1 MVKVFFSHTGNPI
14 IKDIKCIECSS
25 GSILD
30 IINELNFSKGLLGI
44 KAHLL
49 NDNNKI
55 LSHVR
60 IFKNIDIKETEN
72 TVCFYENIDTTEI
85 RTINE
90 DEMINDNECVLITL
104 FQPEFLVNLI
114 NEGLSFSQQYF
125 SYRDVNGIEE
135 EKPFRPVISQIENIE
150 LNMVKEEVKEF
161 KFGETNLSELSIG
174 KNDKAVVVYRDESFD
189 KHRSRLLP
197 EEIVD
202 AIRDIWELP
211 QGEGKLR
218 LFQED
223 ALFFIMAKL
232 LNQQYPTEKQL
243 LLSMPTGGGKTEAFM
258 IPIVSYIF
266 KDKQFNPGR
275 KGIKAIIIYPTNA
288 LANDQA
294 MRFVELIYKVNKEL
308 KRRLMTERQITIGI
322 LSGDTPSTSSNL
334 ADESLIQLCPSCSQ
348 SRFQRYDNTLK
359 CNADVGERVC
369 GVTLDFCRLT
379 KNDIVENPPDILITN
394 PDEINFALHS
404 PKYAKIFH
412 QKIDTIVFDE
422 VHMYQGIFGCHI
434 SHLLRRLEE
443 ISNNKP
449 LYIGLSATIGN
460 AQELASLLFNEQV
473 EQIKYIHNKDKYY
486 TTEKTSRYRYHLLVK
501 PAIMYEGTDN
511 EKYVRTMSVAGAVGM
526 FIGHLV
532 IDSHFRKAIIFAN
545 YRNDADDLAKY
556 LKEREELDIRNYFRR
571 ILDKINR
578 HAKLDSEEVEICLFI
593 HRWINVIGNNAP
605 INNDVIEIG
614 WNRGGLEKEARIRSI
629 HSFTCNSMIEE
640 NVSGQENLSRTDKPI
655 DLMVAT
661 KTLEVGIDIG
671 DVTTVINSSAPFTT
685 NEYVQRVG
693 RAGRKKDS
701 LAITV
706 VNPENAIDAYFTNY
720 FHRYVDGSDFED
732 APIIITNE
740 IIASRH
746 ILARL
751 LDYFTK
757 KACDV
762 DEYKNHVSVSV
773 ACFKEIF
780 KVKKDG
786 RILNLGNGVTT
797 PEAKIFA
804 SALFE
809 EIFLRK
815 SLNDKKLIDNYI
827 EYLKNE
833 ARVLGISETNISE
846 NFIRTIFEEKIL
858 EINKSLDSRSER
870 SWENSEF
877 VSGFNPKDK
886 SLCPSLRGS
895 GATVDLYLEGF
906 DQNGPKDVVSRQTA
920 FNSMPPVN
928 QASSKSR
935 ATASSGI
942 STFEVF
948 DAAVET
954 DMKTENIVKKRIASR
969 PDCMEFFGK
978 KFESFPKT
986 KDPFDFLCEF
996 KPLIPNKLNVRY
1008 FPNRFYCYK
1017 CEKGLKPP
1025 HDVIENNKGMFCKT
1039 CMSKVQQLPLV
1050 YLCSHTDGCGQ
1061 VINPPIPKAC
1071 INPECSDFKEFYAK
1085 YKANNF
1091 KFNVDMTKH
1100 FKFRMTRNLE
1110 WVCLKC
1116 GAKMNFSSILE
1127 MKKNNNDKKDLLKV
1141 INSWEDDK
1149 SPEGTAVHIK
1159 KNPELFFK
1167 GDHNSSSFSC
1177 SKCRKSMIKTVG
1189 VPRVRTVS
1197 FSYYGKGTKKL
1208 KPNKEFYCY
1217 NNSDKVAEL
1226 EFTDGYQIQLA
1237 KDFLRRYTS
1246 GFRAKE
1252 TIIRYFEIFE
1262 QNMFLSNYYDT
1273 HFAWIRLNDD
1283 LISKFLN
1290 ERQFKCSGV
1299 CEQCMLF
1306 EDLDLGNLMKPPL
1319 EIESYNM
1326 DAKTGK
1332 PRKPD
1337 SREKYCAKALTNE
1350 CTTPDCKICG
1360 ELNRMNFLKY
1370 LIVHTLKHGIL
1381 WALPKYAGV
1390 NVTEIRG
1397 ELYPNDREG
1406 NYDIVLV
1413 DSNEGGSGAILL
1425 IEKYWKDIWDFAKTV
1440 INKTCENEANI
1451 ILPHSC
1457 KRFNTDLCP
1466 FITRDFIEF
1475 LGSVKE

>member
-1 MVKVFFSHTGNPI
+1 MIKVYFSHTGNPI
-14 IKDIKCIECSS
+14 LKNIKYIDCLS
-25 GSILD
+25 GNILD
-30 IINELNFSKGLLGI
+30 IINDLNFNKGLLGI
-44 KAHLL
+44 KSQLL
-49 NDNNKI
+49 SDNNKI

-60 IFKNIDIKETEN
+60 IFRNVDVVESEN
-72 TVCFYENIDTTEI
+72 GYSYYEKFDTFEITQIYENEI
-85 RTINE
+85 ISDGE
-90 DEMINDNECVLITL
+90 SILIAL
-104 FQPEFLVNLI
+104 FQPEYLVSLLND
-114 NEGLSFSQQYF
+114 GLSLGKDSFR
-125 SYRDVNGIEE
+125 YRDMNGSEE
-135 EKPFRPVISQIENIE
+135 EKQYRPVITEINNIE
-150 LNMVKEEVKEF
+150 TDLIKEEVKEF
-161 KFGETNLSELSIG
+161 KFGETDLSELSVC
-174 KNDKAVVVYRDESFD
+174 KNEKPSINYINDTFD
-189 KHRSRLLP
+189 KHNSKILP

-232 LNQQYPTEKQL
+232 LKQPYPLESQL

-266 KDKQFNPGR
+266 KEKQFNTSR
-275 KGIKAIIIYPTNA
+275 KEIKAIIIYPTNA

-308 KRRLMTERQITIGI
+308 KRRLLTERQITIGI
-322 LSGDTPSTSSNL
+322 LSGDTPSTNSNL
-334 ADESLIQLCPSCSQ
+334 VDESLIQLCPNCSK
-348 SRFQRYDNTLK
+348 SKFQRYENTLK
-359 CNADVGERVC
+359 CNAIIGERVC
-369 GVTLDFCRLT
+369 GTTLDFCRLT

-412 QKIDTIVFDE
+412 HKIDTIVFDE

-460 AQELASLLFNEQV
+460 ARELAALLFNEHV
-473 EQIKYIHNKDKYY
+473 DQIKYIHNKDKYY
-486 TTEKTSRYRYHLLVK
+486 TTDKTARYRYHLLVK
-501 PAIMYEGTDN
+501 PAVMYEGTDI

-526 FIGHLV
+526 FIGHLI
-532 IDSHFRKAIIFAN
+532 IDSHFRKTIIFAN

-556 LKEREELDIRNYFRR
+556 LKEREELDVRNYFRR

-578 HAKLDSEEVEICLFI
+578 HANLDSEEVEICLFI
-593 HRWINVIGNNAP
+593 NKWLEVIGKNAP
-605 INNDVIEIG
+605 INTDVIEIG
-614 WNRGGLEKEARIRSI
+614 WNRGGLEKEERIRSI
-629 HSFTCNSMIEE
+629 HSFTRNSIIEE
-640 NVSGQENLSRTDKPI
+640 YISEQENLSRSDKPI

-706 VNPENAIDAYFTNY
+706 VNPENAIDAYFKNY
-720 FHRYVDGSDFED
+720 FSSYVNGLDFED

-740 IIASRH
+740 IIAARH
-746 ILARL
+746 ILARI
-751 LDYFTK
+751 LDFFTK
-757 KACDV
+757 KACDM
-762 DEYKNHVSVSV
+762 DEYKNYVSISV
-773 ACFKEIF
+773 MCFKDIF

-786 RILNLGNGVTT
+786 VELRVGDGITT
-797 PEAKIFA
+797 SEAKTF
-804 SALFE
+804 SDALFE
-809 EIFLRK
+809 EMFYRK
-815 SLNDKKLIDNYI
+815 SINNKRLIDNYLD
-827 EYLKNE
+827 YLRNE
-833 ARVLGISETNISE
+833 SEVLNIAESNINETFIKGILED
-846 NFIRTIFEEKIL
+846 KIL
-858 EINKSLDSRSER
+858 EINKNLDSRSER

-886 SLCPSLRGS
+886 SLCPNLRGS

-906 DQNGPKDVVSRQTA
+906 GQNGPKDVVSRQTA
-920 FNSMPPVN
+920 FNSMPPVS
-928 QASSKSR
+928 QGSAKSK

-942 STFEVF
+942 STFEIF
-948 DAAVET
+948 DASVET
-954 DMKTENIVKKRIASR
+954 DTKTESMVRRRIGSNKE
-969 PDCMEFFGK
+969 CMQFFAR

-986 KDPFDFLCEF
+986 TDPFDFASEF
-996 KPLIPNKLNVRY
+996 HTVVPNTLRVRY

-1025 HDVIENNKGMFCKT
+1025 HDVIENNKGIFCKS

-1050 YLCSHTDGCGQ
+1050 YLCSHSDGCGQ
-1061 VINPPIPKAC
+1061 VMNPPIPKAC
-1071 INPECSDFKEFYAK
+1071 INPECEDFKLFYIK
-1085 YKANNF
+1085 YKANGY
-1091 KFNVDMTKH
+1091 KFNIDMTKH

-1116 GAKMNFSSILE
+1116 GTKMSFSSLLD
-1127 MKKNNNDKKDLLKV
+1127 MRKNNKNNRELLEV
-1141 INSWEDDK
+1141 INSWEFDK
-1149 SPEGTAVHIK
+1149 TPKGIAAFIK
-1159 KNPELFFK
+1159 KNPELFY
-1167 GDHNSSSFSC
+1167 GADHNSSSFTC
-1177 SKCRKSMIKTVG
+1177 SKCRKSEIKTVV

-1197 FSYYGKGTKKL
+1197 FSYYGKGVKKL
-1208 KPNKEFYCY
+1208 KPLKEFHCM
-1217 NNSDKVAEL
+1217 NNDDKVAEV

-1246 GFRAKE
+1246 GLRAKE
-1252 TIIRYFEIFE
+1252 TTIRYFEIFA
-1262 QNMFLSNYYDT
+1262 QNKFLSNYYDT
-1273 HFAWIRLNDD
+1273 HFAWLKVNDA
-1283 LISKFLN
+1283 LINKFIDSRN
-1290 ERQFKCSGV
+1290 FTCTGM
-1299 CEQCMLF
+1299 CEQCDLF
-1306 EDLDLGNLMKPPL
+1306 DSLDLGDLMKPTL

-1337 SREKYCAKALTNE
+1337 PREKYCKIAMNHE
-1350 CTTPDCKICG
+1350 CTSPDCKGCTNLDRRSFI
-1360 ELNRMNFLKY
+1360 KY
-1370 LIVHTLKHGIL
+1370 LIIHTLKHGLL

-1397 ELYPNDREG
+1397 ELYPNDGEG

-1425 IEKYWKDIWDFAKTV
+1425 VEKYWTEIWKFAQIV
-1440 INKTCENEANI
+1440 IEKTCENEANI

-1457 KRFNTDLCP
+1457 KRFNSDLCP
-1466 FITRDFIEF
+1466 FITRDFLKF
-1475 LGSVKE
+1475 LGIAKE